1 MYLKV
6 QWQWKDRAGISLEM
20 LGEVLNTVLQEL
32 RWSVP
37 SPSMMHGEQL
47 GISRFKWCEEKQTAH
62 CSNFSENSSVLVF
75 GWPILRLRSSAY
87 LIFVIFFTLADFEAW
102 KFYTQKCINLR
113 QNSVNYTL
121 CVNLHTVYMKL
132 HSVCKITHCM
142 SNYTLCVKLHTV

>member
-1 MYLKV
+1 MAMEKPWWNFLGDVRKSFAHCAT
-6 QWQWKDRAGISLEM
+6 RAPMIC
-20 LGEVLNTVLQEL
+20 TVTTY
-32 RWSVP
+32 
-37 SPSMMHGEQL
+37 MMHGEHL
-47 GISRFKWCEEKQTAH
+47 GLSRFKWCGEKQTAH